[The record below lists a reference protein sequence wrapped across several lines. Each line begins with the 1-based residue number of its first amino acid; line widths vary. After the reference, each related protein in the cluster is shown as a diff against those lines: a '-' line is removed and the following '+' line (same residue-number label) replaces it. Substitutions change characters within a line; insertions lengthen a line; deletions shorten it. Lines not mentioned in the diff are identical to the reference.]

1 MRDEIK
7 LLLKEELK
15 AVRNSKI
22 KLALGYI
29 FILLIGILSLIGV
42 INLISLIVL
51 IPLIFVIKKQK
62 KELLLNLMVLD
73 FTRLLIDDEYGI

>member
-1 MRDEIK
+1 MRGEIK
-7 LLLKEELK
+7 ELLKEELK

-29 FILLIGILSLIGV
+29 FILLIGILLLIGV
-42 INLISLIVL
+42 TTLITLVAL
-51 IPLIFVIKKQK
+51 IPLIFVVKKQK

-73 FTRLLIDDEYGI
+73 FTRLLIDDEYGV